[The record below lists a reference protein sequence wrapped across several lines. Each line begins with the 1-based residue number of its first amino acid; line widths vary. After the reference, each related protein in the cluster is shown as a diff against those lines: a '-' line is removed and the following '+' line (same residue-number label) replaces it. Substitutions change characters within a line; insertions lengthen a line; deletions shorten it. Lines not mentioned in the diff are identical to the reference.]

1 MRKALDELAALF
13 HDGEVS
19 AEIGVEYI
27 IKAQLPQCG
36 SQNARRG
43 LFG

>member
-1 MRKALDELAALF
+1 MRKALNKLAALF
-13 HDGEVS
+13 HDGEVG

-27 IKAQLPQCG
+27 IKAQLPQRRG
-36 SQNARRG
+36 QNARRG